1 MFPKKKK
8 KKERV
13 KIRHSQ
19 PIRLFQFKRERETV
33 NDLKTRI
40 KRERGIRLFFISSFH
55 GFHFRERE
63 RERESERKRG
73 RNTLRPIGRA
83 PKQLRW

>member
-1 MFPKKKK
+1 MVPKKK

-55 GFHFRERE
+55 GFLFSVCVRERERE
-63 RERESERKRG
+63 RERESQREKG
-73 RNTLRPIGRA
+73 GEIP
-83 PKQLRW
+83 